1 MKTLDKYLIK
11 NFLVPF
17 IASFLIVMFV
27 LVMQIL
33 WLVFDDIA
41 GKGIEIIIIFK
52 FLWYTCLLVTSQALP
67 ISVLLS
73 SIMTMG
79 NLGENYELA
88 AIKSGGISFFRFLRP
103 LMVTVGIISFANFL
117 IINYV
122 YPYAT
127 LKQKNLILNIKK
139 TQPTLALV
147 EGSFNNEIPGYSI
160 KFAKKYGEEN
170 NLLKDVLIIDTKG
183 LKEDHITITAKKG
196 KITTEEGSKYMT
208 LILEDGYYFED
219 HTSSKKKLE
228 DRLKMPSSMAK
239 FKKYTVNI
247 DISDLTSKDLEQEK
261 YKHHYTMKNM
271 GQLKKSSDS
280 LKTSYDQYLDIKFK
294 SMQSSVSA
302 TSLNDTLALSTKEK
316 LQANILENFNLK
328 KQVQVLK
335 NTSTAVENKL
345 KNIKGYKDYFKRRR
359 KNLNNHDYQFHFIL
373 ASALSCLLLFYIG
386 APLGS
391 LIRKGGFGMPMVVAI
406 IIYVAYYFTNTFGKN
421 LAEESSITALMG
433 GWLGTLI
440 MTPLAFIFTIRASKD
455 MGFIKFDVILLP
467 FKKLINLLKKK
478 DE

>member
-1 MKTLDKYLIK
+1 
-11 NFLVPF
+11 
-17 IASFLIVMFV
+17 MFV
-27 LVMQIL
+27 LVMQLL

-41 GKGIEIIIIFK
+41 GKGIEINIIFK
-52 FLWYTCLLVTSQALP
+52 FLWYTCLLVCSQALP

-79 NLGENYELA
+79 NLGEHYELA

-103 LMVTVGIISFANFL
+103 LIITVGIISFGNFL

-122 YPYAT
+122 YPYAS

-147 EGSFNNEIPGYSI
+147 AGSFNNEIPGYSI

-170 NLLKDVLIIDTKG
+170 NLLKDVLILDTKG
-183 LKEDHITITAKKG
+183 NKEDHIAITAKKG

-219 HTSSKKKLE
+219 HTSAKKKKK

-239 FKKYTVNI
+239 FDKYTVNI
-247 DISDLTSKDLEQEK
+247 DISDLTSKDLEKEK

-271 GQLKKSSDS
+271 VQLKNSSDS
-280 LKTSYDQYLDIKFK
+280 LKVSYDTYIANKVR
-294 SMQSSVSA
+294 SVEA
-302 TSLNDTLALSTKEK
+302 NLETTNFVDLNTSVNQKLKDTILNNFTTKKQLA
-316 LQANILENFNLK
+316 ILK
-328 KQVQVLK
+328 KAKKHTTVKV
-335 NTSTAVENKL
+335 
-345 KNIKGYKDYFKRRR
+345 KNIKSYKNYYKTKR
-359 KNLNNHDYQFHFIL
+359 KNLNNHDYQFHFIVT
-373 ASALSCLLLFYIG
+373 SAISCLLLFFIG
-386 APLGS
+386 SPLGS
-391 LIRKGGFGMPMVVAI
+391 IIRKGGFGAPMIAAI

-421 LAEESSITALMG
+421 LAEESSITAHLG

-440 MTPLAFIFTIRASKD
+440 MAPLAFIFTIRASKD
-455 MGFIKFDVILLP
+455 KGFVKFDVILQFLKKIINR
-467 FKKLINLLKKK
+467 FKKSN
-478 DE
+478 E